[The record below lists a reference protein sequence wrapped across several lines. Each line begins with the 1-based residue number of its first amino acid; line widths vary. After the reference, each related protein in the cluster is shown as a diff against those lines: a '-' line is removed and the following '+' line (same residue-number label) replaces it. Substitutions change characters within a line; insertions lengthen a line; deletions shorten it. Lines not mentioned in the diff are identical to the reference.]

1 MEGNIKVE
9 AKINE
14 IKKYINKVNESKSL
28 FFEKINIT
36 DKPLARLTDQHKKE
50 RRYKLQNQE

>member
-14 IKKYINKVNESKSL
+14 IKKYIESMKAKVYSL
-28 FFEKINIT
+28 KRSI
-36 DKPLARLTDQHKKE
+36 
-50 RRYKLQNQE
+50 